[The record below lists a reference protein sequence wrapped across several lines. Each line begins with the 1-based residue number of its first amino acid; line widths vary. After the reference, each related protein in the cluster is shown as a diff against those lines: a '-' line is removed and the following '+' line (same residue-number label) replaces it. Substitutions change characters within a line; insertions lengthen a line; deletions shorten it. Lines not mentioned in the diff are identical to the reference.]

1 MLCLTGDDNV
11 SRRYLSEN
19 EVQLLLDTAQHHSLR
34 NYCMIYLAFI
44 HGLRASELLSLQLT
58 DYDPLASTLS
68 IRRIKGGLSTIHPLS
83 PEEGHI
89 ISLWLQERSRS
100 SSADSPWFFP
110 SRNHTHITRQR
121 FWQIIRLYGVMAG
134 LTVRVHPHMLRHA
147 CGFALAERGNDTRLI
162 QDYLGHRNIR
172 HTVRYTATSPSR
184 FRQAWSSPPRH
195 TLIPEKTRPE
205 TSVTQTYHPPHGED
219 TATALS
225 PPDLSLIHHEY
236 GVMIKNIWQ
245 ELSSIQHTLRRLDL
259 RAAAGQ
265 QGRQC
270 VLNERCTR

>member
-1 MLCLTGDDNV
+1 MAGPSARCGRNNIRHLFVKKRYDFIPPFSVISPLPSFREHMPGSRKAHEMLCLTGDDNV

-100 SSADSPWFFP
+100 SSANSPWFFP
-110 SRNHTHITRQR
+110 FTKPHTHHPSAFLADYPSLRCHGRADRQ
-121 FWQIIRLYGVMAG
+121 G
-134 LTVRVHPHMLRHA
+134 T
-147 CGFALAERGNDTRLI
+147 
-162 QDYLGHRNIR
+162 
-172 HTVRYTATSPSR
+172 
-184 FRQAWSSPPRH
+184 PP
-195 TLIPEKTRPE
+195 
-205 TSVTQTYHPPHGED
+205 YAPPC
-219 TATALS
+219 LWLC
-225 PPDLSLIHHEY
+225 P
-236 GVMIKNIWQ
+236 
-245 ELSSIQHTLRRLDL
+245 
-259 RAAAGQ
+259 
-265 QGRQC
+265 C
-270 VLNERCTR
+270 